1 MQFTYDEKAGEN
13 SLSLEN
19 DNYKHIIKARRHKV
33 GDVLAFR
40 NLKNSNAYYYR
51 IDLID
56 RRSATL
62 SLQTVEEKI
71 VELSKKLHIGWCIV
85 DPKTVE
91 KQLPYLNEIGV
102 DKITFI
108 HCEYSQKNFKM
119 NFEKFE
125 KILINSSQ
133 QCGRSSIIKF
143 ENCECLDKFME
154 QNPNTYMLN
163 FSKNYIE
170 NSSEIETIV
179 LGCEGGFS
187 KDEVEKFST
196 DKIVGFKTPLI
207 LKSQTAITVAASK
220 ILL

>member
-143 ENCECLDKFME
+143 ENCESLDKFME

-187 KDEVEKFST
+187 KDEVEKFSI